1 MLNDTRFHKVLG
13 TSKTSLP
20 ALALLPGII
29 PKIRASRDKM
39 PDVFTYRKV

>member
-1 MLNDTRFHKVLG
+1 MLG
-13 TSKTSLP
+13 TSKKALP

-39 PDVFTYRKV
+39 PDVFTYRKVKAITCFED

>member
-1 MLNDTRFHKVLG
+1 MLAN
-13 TSKTSLP
+13 SKTASP

-39 PDVFTYRKV
+39 LDVFTYRKFIAITCFED